1 VLVDAVDTVA
11 QVCGRRVV
19 TEPISMMPA
28 QTDPFSCSCTY
39 VNLDWHQLDC
49 HPGINAVVFM
59 QEADSSVVVW
69 IV

>member
-1 VLVDAVDTVA
+1 
-11 QVCGRRVV
+11 
-19 TEPISMMPA
+19 MMPA